1 DVAGRQGGDEF
12 VLLLRRTTTES
23 AMGVAAR
30 IVSFVQE
37 HAPDMQLPTLCLSFG
52 MVQVASGEDIDSAL
66 RRADLALVEAKRQGR
81 SCAVA
86 LVGDED
92 KPVFSASQRLGAPAA
107 C

>member
-1 DVAGRQGGDEF
+1 
-12 VLLLRRTTTES
+12 
-23 AMGVAAR
+23 
-30 IVSFVQE
+30 
-37 HAPDMQLPTLCLSFG
+37 MQLPTLCLSFG
-52 MVQVASGEDIDSAL
+52 MVQVASGEGIDSAL

-92 KPVFSASQRLGAPAA
+92 QPVFSASQRLGAPAA